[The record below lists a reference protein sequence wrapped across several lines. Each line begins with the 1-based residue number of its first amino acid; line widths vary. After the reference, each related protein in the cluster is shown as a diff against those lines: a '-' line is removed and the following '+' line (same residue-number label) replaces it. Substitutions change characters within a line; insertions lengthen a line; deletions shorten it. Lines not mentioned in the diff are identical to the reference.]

1 MQPQAFY
8 RAVADD
14 FSAVDGIIK
23 KQLTSRVPLVSKIG
37 DYITSAGGKR
47 LRPLL
52 VLLCGKALGRE
63 GDDMRLLAATI
74 EFLHTATLLHD
85 DVVDMS
91 GMRRGRSTANAMWG
105 NAPSV
110 LVGDFLYSRSFEM
123 MVELGSMQVMKI
135 LSQATRIIAEGEVLQ
150 LSKVRDAS
158 TTEETYMEV
167 IRGKTAMLFEASTHS
182 AAALAGATPEQ
193 SEALRT
199 FGDHLGVAFQLVDD
213 LLDYRGDAETLGKNV
228 GDDLAEGKPTLPLIY
243 TMREGTAEQA
253 ALVRQAIQKGGIED
267 LESIRA
273 AVEAS
278 GSLDYTAQLARD
290 YVARAI
296 SCLEALRTF
305 GDHLGVAF
313 QLVDDLLDYKGDAET
328 LGKNVGD
335 DLAEGKP
342 TLPLI
347 YTMREGTPEQAALV
361 RKAIQKGG
369 IEDLESIREA
379 VEASG
384 SLEYTAKLAR
394 DYVARAI
401 KCLDALPASEYRDA
415 LVELSEFAVARTH

>member
-8 RAVADD
+8 RVVADD
-14 FSAVDGIIK
+14 FTAVDGIIRR
-23 KQLTSRVPLVSKIG
+23 QLASRVPLVEKIG

-52 VLLCGKALGRE
+52 VLLAGNALGARGE
-63 GDDMRLLAATI
+63 RLDLLAATI

-85 DVVDMS
+85 DVVDKS
-91 GMRRGRSTANAMWG
+91 GLRRGRATANALWG

-110 LVGDFLYSRSFEM
+110 LVGDFLYARSFEM
-123 MVELGSMQVMKI
+123 LVELGELPVMQV
-135 LSQATRIIAEGEVLQ
+135 LANATRVIAEGEVLQ

-158 TTEETYMEV
+158 TTEEIYMEV

-182 AAALAGATPEQ
+182 AALLAGASAAQ
-193 SEALRT
+193 AEALRS
-199 FGDHLGVAFQLVDD
+199 FGDALGVAFQLVDD
-213 LLDYRGDAETLGKNV
+213 LLDYRGDA
-228 GDDLAEGKPTLPLIY
+228 A
-243 TMREGTAEQA
+243 
-253 ALVRQAIQKGGIED
+253 
-267 LESIRA
+267 
-273 AVEAS
+273 
-278 GSLDYTAQLARD
+278 
-290 YVARAI
+290 
-296 SCLEALRTF
+296 
-305 GDHLGVAF
+305 
-313 QLVDDLLDYKGDAET
+313 T

-384 SLEYTAKLAR
+384 SLDYTAQLAR
-394 DYVARAI
+394 DFVARAI
-401 KCLDALPASEYRDA
+401 VCLEALPPSEYRDA

>member
-1 MQPQAFY
+1 MQPQTFY
-8 RAVADD
+8 RAVAED
-14 FSAVDGIIK
+14 FSAVDEIIK

-63 GDDMRLLAATI
+63 GADLRLLAATI

-91 GMRRGRSTANAMWG
+91 GMRRGRSTANALWG

-123 MVELGSMQVMKI
+123 MVELGSMPVMQI
-135 LSQATRIIAEGEVLQ
+135 LSKATRVIAEGEVLQ
-150 LSKVRDAS
+150 LSRVRDAS
-158 TTEETYMEV
+158 TTEEIYMDV

-182 AAALAGATPEQ
+182 AAALAEASAAQ
-193 SEALRT
+193 REALRT

-213 LLDYRGDAETLGKNV
+213 LLDYEGDAE
-228 GDDLAEGKPTLPLIY
+228 A
-243 TMREGTAEQA
+243 
-253 ALVRQAIQKGGIED
+253 
-267 LESIRA
+267 
-273 AVEAS
+273 
-278 GSLDYTAQLARD
+278 
-290 YVARAI
+290 
-296 SCLEALRTF
+296 
-305 GDHLGVAF
+305 
-313 QLVDDLLDYKGDAET
+313 

-369 IEDLESIREA
+369 LEDLEQIREA

-384 SLEYTAKLAR
+384 ALKYTAELAR
-394 DYVARAI
+394 DYVKRAI
-401 KCLDALPASEYRDA
+401 ECLEALPASEYRDA